1 MRIQTTKSVLV
12 MASSAA
18 ALATS
23 LPAFAQESI
32 EDGES
37 TIIVTGARTTYTS
50 SQTTEA
56 MVLQQSPITSPLAQI
71 DNLPGVNIQ
80 EGDTFGF
87 DDWSTAISVRGF
99 QSNLDTQEIGMTID
113 GLPNGGSNY
122 GGGSKVNRYIDSAN
136 IGGINVSQGTA
147 DIGSL
152 SNEALGGTL
161 DFLTDNPTMERR
173 VRVQGSVGE
182 FDALRAYVR
191 YDTGDLGGIRAWIS
205 ASHQEATD
213 HMGGSAENQRDHI
226 AAKFIA
232 DVGAVSLTGYAMFD
246 DTQEDNYQRV
256 FSAAE
261 FAAYPHWDQLTAEW
275 TGIPY
280 VDQAYRRGWSTLR
293 QNFFTYL
300 KAEADLGPVSLRAAG
315 YFHKNGGRGDWVP
328 PYIVDV
334 TADGAGNPESEI
346 VGNGTIYGGAA
357 LGRIYFIDGTGAAL
371 TAIAGCTS
379 SLTFPY
385 GGAGAEYDPA
395 CYAPGA
401 IGAQSY
407 RHTHYRKQRFGG
419 TADFDWTAMFG
430 EIENSLRGGLWFEDT
445 TRKEWRDWHQIVDTR
460 VGYEFEYPPYWVQ
473 YSREYPQS
481 TFKWWLQDSVAF
493 GPVTVTGGIK
503 QFYNDVSREDVF
515 GETSDIDLS
524 TNSDI
529 LLSGGIQV
537 EPLPDLNLFVG
548 YAENY
553 KALGDEILERPDA
566 DLDNLQPE
574 TSENW
579 EAGVR
584 FNNGLIQASAT
595 YFKTTFDNRIIFLA
609 ANTNAGPDYLIGTNG
624 TYFNGGGIDSEG
636 FELLGAVELFDG
648 LSLFGSYTYIDATYK
663 GTGDPLVDAA
673 VGIIPG
679 NKVTGIPKHMYVLS
693 ADYAGEFFRAGLSG
707 KYTGDRAVDVANTFV
722 AENYVTLDAYVGVT
736 GDMISDSL
744 ERVDF
749 NLTVNNLT
757 DENYLGG
764 ISGGGAWIG
773 APRTVV
779 LTATIDF

>member
-1 MRIQTTKSVLV
+1 MLNRTNKTILSVAASASA
-12 MASSAA
+12 MAIC
-18 ALATS
+18 
-23 LPAFAQESI
+23 LPAHAQEAYG
-32 EDGES
+32 EDD
-37 TIIVTGARTTYTS
+37 TIIVTGQATTYTN
-50 SQTTEA
+50 SQVTEA
-56 MVLQQSPITSPLAQI
+56 MVLQQAPITSPLAQI
-71 DNLPGVNIQ
+71 DSLPGVNVQ

-99 QSNLDTQEIGMTID
+99 QTNLDTQEIGMTID

-122 GGGSKVNRYIDSAN
+122 GGGAKANRYIDTAN

-161 DFLTDNPTMERR
+161 DFLADNPEMERR
-173 VRVQGSVGE
+173 VRVSGSIGE

-191 YDTGDLGGIRAWIS
+191 YDTGDLGGIRAWVS

-213 HMGGSAENQRDHI
+213 HMEGSAENQRDHF
-226 AAKFIA
+226 AAKFVA
-232 DVGAVSLTGYAMFD
+232 DAGAVEITGYASYD
-246 DTQEDNYQRV
+246 DTHEDNYQRV
-256 FSAAE
+256 FSAAD
-261 FAAYPHWDQLTAEW
+261 FAAYPDWDQLIGEW
-275 TGIPY
+275 TSIPY

-293 QNFFTYL
+293 ENFFTYL
-300 KAEADLGPVSLRAAG
+300 KADAELGAVAVRAAG

-334 TADGAGNPESEI
+334 TDDGVGNPESEI
-346 VGNGTIYGGAA
+346 FGNGTVLGGAA

-371 TAIAGCTS
+371 TAADGCVS
-379 SLTFPY
+379 SITFPY
-385 GGAGAEYDPA
+385 GGAGPEYDPA
-395 CYAPGA
+395 CYVQGA

-407 RHTHYRKQRFGG
+407 RHTHYRKERLGG
-419 TADFDWTAMFG
+419 TADFDWTATFG
-430 EIENSLRGGLWFEDT
+430 QIENSLVGGLWYEDT
-445 TRKEWRDWHQIVDTR
+445 TRKKWRDWHQIVDTR
-460 VGYEFEYPPYWVQ
+460 VGFEFEYPPYWVQ

-503 QFYNDVSREDVF
+503 QFHNDVTREDVF
-515 GETSDIDLS
+515 GETSNVDLS
-524 TNSDI
+524 THSDV

-537 EPLPDLNLFVG
+537 EPLPGLNLFAG

-566 DLDNLQPE
+566 NLDNLQPE

-584 FNNGLIQASAT
+584 YNNGVVQASAT
-595 YFKTTFDNRIIFLA
+595 YFNTTFDNRIIFLA
-609 ANTNAGPDYLIGTNG
+609 ANTDAGPDYLIGTNG

-636 FELLGAVELFDG
+636 FELLAAVQPFQGFTLY
-648 LSLFGSYTYIDATYK
+648 GSYTYIDATYK
-663 GTGDPLVDAA
+663 GTGDPLVDEA

-679 NKVTGIPKHMYVLS
+679 NRVTGIPKHMFVLS
-693 ADYAGEFFRAGLSG
+693 ADYSGEFFRAGLSG
-707 KYTGDRAVDVANTFV
+707 KYTGDRAVNVANTFM
-722 AENYVTLDAYVGVT
+722 AEHYTTLDAYVGVK
-736 GDMISDSL
+736 GDMISDTL
-744 ERVDF
+744 QAVDF
-749 NLTVNNLT
+749 NLTVNNVT
-757 DENYLGG
+757 DEDYLGG